1 MGFADLHI
9 HSIHS
14 YDGTSSIP
22 AILKHVAEKTNLN
35 VIAITDHNTT
45 SGNQE
50 ALELGPLF
58 GVDVVPGCEVSTA
71 QGHLLALF
79 VRETP
84 TARLSLVE
92 TALCIAE
99 MGGLCIPAHP
109 TARGTSSLTF
119 EVIRNALEV
128 PGVAEVMVGIE
139 AINGGLVLT
148 RQNAEVE
155 AECKTMPLA
164 QCGNSDAHVLTTIG
178 QGRTEFKGRSAE
190 DLRKALI
197 AHTTTA
203 LQGKG
208 LDGVGVLQS
217 YLPRYLLRKLGWTQW
232 TSNPGQPM
240 KMVRMSEAMA
250 GLRSN
255 TPVKL

>member
-22 AILKHVAEKTNLN
+22 AILKHVAEKTNLD

-50 ALELGPLF
+50 AVELGPLF
-58 GVDVVPGCEVSTA
+58 GVGVIPGCEVSTA

-79 VRETP
+79 IHDTP
-84 TARLSLVE
+84 PARLSLVE
-92 TALCIAE
+92 TVLCIAE

-109 TARGTSSLTF
+109 TARGTSSLPF
-119 EVIRNALEV
+119 DVIRNALEV
-128 PGVAEVMVGIE
+128 PGVADVMVGIE

-155 AECKTMPLA
+155 EECKTMPLA

-178 QGRTEFKGRSAE
+178 QGRTEFKGKSTE
-190 DLRKALI
+190 DLRNALI
-197 AHTTTA
+197 AHTTTPH
-203 LQGKG
+203 QGKG
-208 LDGVGVLQS
+208 LDGIGVLQS
-217 YLPRYLLRKLGWTQW
+217 YIPRFLLRKLGWTQW
-232 TSNPGQPM
+232 TANPGQPM
-240 KMVRMSEAMA
+240 KMVRMSEALA
-250 GLRSN
+250 GLHSH
-255 TPVKL
+255 TPVNM